1 MSAVAAQPPPRTR
14 YEPRPSAKRIVL
26 VGAAG
31 LVLLFLIGPLLIIV
45 PISFSSAQYLTFPPP
60 GLSVQWY
67 ERFLGRPEWLASLSL
82 SLQVAVVSTI
92 LTTVLGV
99 LTSLALVRGRFRG
112 KGIVYG
118 IILSPMIVPTIITAI
133 AVYFFFSRLD
143 MIGSPL
149 AMSLGHT
156 IVALPLVVIIVSATL
171 QGFDIRLEQAAIG
184 LGASPLR
191 AFLQVTLPLI
201 APGVVTAALFAF
213 LTSFDELLI
222 PLLLSGTTTQ
232 TLPVRMWNSVL
243 MQIEPTIAAVS
254 TFLIGVAL
262 VVLLAANL
270 VRRRS
275 KA

>member
-1 MSAVAAQPPPRTR
+1 MSAVAAQPTPRTR

-26 VGAAG
+26 LVAAG

-60 GLSVQWY
+60 GLSAQWY
-67 ERFLGRPEWLASLSL
+67 ERFLGRPEWLSSLYLSL
-82 SLQVAVVSTI
+82 RVAVVSTI

-133 AVYFFFSRLD
+133 AVYFLFSRLD

-201 APGVVTAALFAF
+201 APGVVTAARFAF

-254 TFLIGVAL
+254 TFLIGVAI

-270 VRRRS
+270 IRRRS
-275 KA
+275 RA